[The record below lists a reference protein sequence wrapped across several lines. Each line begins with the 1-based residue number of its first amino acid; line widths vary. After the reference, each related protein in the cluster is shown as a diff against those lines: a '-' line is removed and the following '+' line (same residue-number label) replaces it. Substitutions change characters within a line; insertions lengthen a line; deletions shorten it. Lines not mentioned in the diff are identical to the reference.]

1 MSILHYDI
9 IDKYG
14 SYNLTS
20 KSIKLERNHNVFR
33 LYSENNK
40 KYLLIG
46 EHTPLAAFD
55 KQKNTFVWSNKIK
68 YLDQDTMKM
77 IDHNINKIES
87 EKKNSKF
94 FEDVICIVT
103 NDEVSDL
110 MKDISKL
117 LNKEIIVDY
126 KRNNTVSYYHVVD
139 KILANHI

>member
-94 FEDVICIVT
+94 
-103 NDEVSDL
+103 
-110 MKDISKL
+110 
-117 LNKEIIVDY
+117 
-126 KRNNTVSYYHVVD
+126 
-139 KILANHI
+139 